1 MYVCFKYKKLDL
13 FLQQEL
19 LWSRKPKSS
28 VPMIRN
34 FTPALREKLYN
45 SPHTLVD
52 FNILDVS
59 VDSNWFAQREMFA
72 FVER

>member
-1 MYVCFKYKKLDL
+1 MHVCFKYKKLDL

-34 FTPALREKLYN
+34 FTNALREKLYN

-52 FNILDVS
+52 FE
-59 VDSNWFAQREMFA
+59 WFAQREMFT
-72 FVER
+72 FVEC

>member
-13 FLQQEL
+13 FLHQEL

-34 FTPALREKLYN
+34 FTNALREKLYN

-52 FNILDVS
+52 FE
-59 VDSNWFAQREMFA
+59 WFAQREMFT
-72 FVER
+72 FVEC